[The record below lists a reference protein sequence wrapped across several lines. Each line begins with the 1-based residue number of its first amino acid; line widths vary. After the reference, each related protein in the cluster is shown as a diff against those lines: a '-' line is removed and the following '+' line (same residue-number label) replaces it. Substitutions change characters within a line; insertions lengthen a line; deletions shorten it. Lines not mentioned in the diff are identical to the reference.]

1 MNIEDLVMINLYG
14 EGYYS
19 GNSESYTMVV
29 SLSFYEKYED
39 EINNYTPYFHELDGK
54 HSEVEGE
61 TSVTPVSEGTLKCV
75 IASVLEDESWKIEE
89 SLFDSIGAGA
99 EEVAEQVG
107 IHEAFSTLC
116 EKKTVTKFYFKGE
129 EI

>member
-1 MNIEDLVMINLYG
+1 MNIEDLVMVNLYG

-19 GNSESYTMVV
+19 GNSDSHSMVI

-54 HSEVEGE
+54 HSYVEGE
-61 TSVTPVSEGTLKCV
+61 TSATLISEGTLKCV
-75 IASVLEDESWKIEE
+75 ISSVLEDESWKIEE
-89 SLFDSIGAGA
+89 SLFENIGAGA
-99 EEVAEQVG
+99 EEIAEQVS
-107 IHEAFSTLC
+107 IHSDFSTLC
-116 EKKTVTKFYFKGE
+116 DKKTVTKFYFKGE